1 MHRISKAATWGAVV
15 AMLATALVHFA
26 EAPAAFR
33 EQTYKGLLFVANGVG
48 ALVAAGGI
56 VRGAWLWGW
65 LLGVLMAAGAMAGY
79 IASRTIGLPG
89 IPAEPDAW
97 LEPWGV
103 ASLAAEGLMI
113 VLFLIALRSRKGE
126 QA

>member
-1 MHRISKAATWGAVV
+1 M
-15 AMLATALVHFA
+15 
-26 EAPAAFR
+26 
-33 EQTYKGLLFVANGVG
+33 
-48 ALVAAGGI
+48 
-56 VRGAWLWGW
+56 WGW